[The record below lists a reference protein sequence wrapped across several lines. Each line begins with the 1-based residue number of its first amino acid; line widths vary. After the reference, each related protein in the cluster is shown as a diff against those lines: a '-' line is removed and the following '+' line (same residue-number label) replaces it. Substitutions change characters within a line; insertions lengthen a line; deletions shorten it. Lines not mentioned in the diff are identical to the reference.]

1 MDFKYKKIVPIQN
14 ILIGDFR
21 YGIITLL
28 QHFAVVTL
36 TILFDKGPFI
46 SKI

>member
-1 MDFKYKKIVPIQN
+1 MDFKYKKVVPIKN
-14 ILIGDFR
+14 ILIVDFR
-21 YGIITLL
+21 YGTITLL
-28 QHFAVVTL
+28 QYFAVVTP